1 MKETLF
7 YILGIVLAVSAVGV
21 SFVGLKAG
29 KFPGKLMPLVVIW
42 FAVFAVGAGTF
53 AVLYS
58 KEHEEHREHELEHA
72 NAEFEAEEHGE
83 PDEEAEENDILKE
96 DEGGTKPQEG
106 AEGHGEVSEEGAEGD
121 QTSGE
126 GGQASGSG
134 GTLEVIASESA
145 LEFEETSLETE
156 AGEVEIDFNNPAAIE
171 HDVKIEKDG
180 EEIGGTDIVSGGED
194 SAKVELEPGDYVF
207 YCSVPGHREAGM
219 EGPLTVK

>member
-7 YILGIVLAVSAVGV
+7 YILGIVLAVSAVVV

-29 KFPGKLMPLVVIW
+29 KFPGKLMPLVVVW
-42 FAVFAVGAGTF
+42 FAVFAVGASTF

-72 NAEFEAEEHGE
+72 NEVFEAEEHGE
-83 PDEEAEENDILKE
+83 PFEEAEEDNLEKE
-96 DEGGTKPQEG
+96 DEEGT
-106 AEGHGEVSEEGAEGD
+106 
-121 QTSGE
+121 E
-126 GGQASGSG
+126 GGQEEGGEAEPAPEASGAG
-134 GTLEVIASESA
+134 GTLEVIADESEIA
-145 LEFEETSLETE
+145 YEESSLETE
-156 AGEVEIDFNNPAAIE
+156 AGAVEIDFDNPSAIP

-180 EEIGGTDIVSGGED
+180 EEIGGTELIAEEEE
-194 SAKVELEPGDYVF
+194 SATVELEPGDYVF